1 MFLKKTPSKS
11 GRINL
16 AIVDGYYDKA
26 TKKKQN
32 IKLLNLWVILT
43 NLKNNTMIQ

>member
-26 TKKKQN
+26 TKKTK
-32 IKLLNLWVILT
+32 IKNARKP
-43 NLKNNTMIQ
+43 NE

>member
-26 TKKKQN
+26 TKKQN
-32 IKLLNLWVILT
+32 IKLLSLWVILT